1 MNIFVKFKAYLRF
14 KEAMRQADEK
24 LVKTGQRHYVLYGK
38 FCDLVVTDR
47 VNFRRLRMKHYI
59 TNRRAKMADVAEE
72 CLYHTPYASGNGA
85 MDAEKLVRRWEEYYI
100 WYEVE
105 RAHRAIH
112 KKEQRRKR
120 RELRKKRRLER
131 KEAAKNGN
139 K

>member
-1 MNIFVKFKAYLRF
+1 MNIFIKFKAYLRF

-24 LVKTGQRHYVLYGK
+24 LATTGQRHYVLYGK
-38 FCDLVVTDR
+38 YCDLVVTDR

-59 TNRRAKMADVAEE
+59 TNKKAKMVDVANE
-72 CLYHTPYASGNGA
+72 CLYHTPYANGNGA
-85 MDAEKLVRRWEEYYI
+85 MDDEKLARRWDEYYE

-105 RAHRAIH
+105 RWRKAMH

-120 RELRKKRRLER
+120 RQLRKKRRETR
-131 KEAAKNGN
+131 KEARNGE